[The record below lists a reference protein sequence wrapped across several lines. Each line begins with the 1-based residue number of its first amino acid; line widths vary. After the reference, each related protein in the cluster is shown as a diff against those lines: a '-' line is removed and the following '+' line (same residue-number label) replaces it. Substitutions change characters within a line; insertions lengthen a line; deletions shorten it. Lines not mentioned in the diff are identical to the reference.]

1 MKIASY
7 ASKSTAGYHHH
18 FNSWP
23 PRDLIWSTGAPPAP
37 LSINR
42 PPLYYHHFNS
52 WPPPDLIWSNGAP
65 PALLPTTGP
74 IQTNIFKS
82 WPPRE
87 DLASTHPYH
96 RPIQAK
102 FGPFSA
108 GITPRRQHHMEV
120 FGGFHIGG
128 YFHLFSFMGWILNF
142 ISIHPINGMNKW
154 SILIIYSF
162 MK

>member
-1 MKIASY
+1 MNENNFIWIKINSWSQYDRVLSAPFFIKRLFFTNHLISITIY
-7 ASKSTAGYHHH
+7 

-23 PRDLIWSTGAPPAP
+23 L
-37 LSINR
+37 
-42 PPLYYHHFNS
+42 
-52 WPPPDLIWSNGAP
+52 WSNGAP
-65 PALLPTTGP
+65 PASLPITGP
-74 IQTNIFKS
+74 IQTNIS
-82 WPPRE
+82 TAGPPWE
-87 DLASTHPYH
+87 DLASTHSYH

-108 GITPRRQHHMEV
+108 EITPRRQRYMEV
-120 FGGFHIGG
+120 FGGFHIEE